1 MSAPEIPP
9 TQAVSREDVGH
20 EASSLARHDGY
31 ARRIKTKS
39 FKNKHDRTTRKTN
52 NGQSTA
58 DSDSTDEEEA
68 DEDEESSSDNDDDEA
83 EAEDPDMFA
92 PPGVATNGTALLSH
106 LASINDTSTELESQ
120 IETNTSQ
127 AGPLSSTHTPLH
139 SRKRTLSG
147 MSAGTLV
154 DTIENDDQH
163 VWPRKKVH
171 RRLSSGTDGILK
183 YDAFLVAGL
192 EDDFAMDD
200 YEEAIKSSDDD
211 EDDDA
216 VDKVDE
222 TLDSDV
228 EKLEELMIIQE
239 EMALA
244 ESIDDE
250 SAEVNSDDELLSDTD
265 LAFLDPDADGFFFD
279 QAIESEDED
288 DNDHDAASARFL
300 SARKQSEG
308 SVRRV
313 RFEDEVAAA
322 RSSSDS
328 SSDTDLDVFPDLLD
342 QEDLPP
348 LLRTDIEREIDLDT
362 GNLTP
367 SDGDGSCWDF
377 GEDEASKNFFA
388 WHDVHT
394 ESDSDGSDSDPGYDC
409 MVNYYM
415 FHDIY

>member
-20 EASSLARHDGY
+20 EPSSVARHDGY

-68 DEDEESSSDNDDDEA
+68 DEDEASSTDKDDDEA
-83 EAEDPDMFA
+83 EAEDPDIFA
-92 PPGVATNGTALLSH
+92 PPGMATSGIALSSRLDSIDDARTE
-106 LASINDTSTELESQ
+106 LASSVRANDR
-120 IETNTSQ
+120 Q
-127 AGPLSSTHTPLH
+127 AGPPSPNHTPLS

-200 YEEAIKSSDDD
+200 YEEAIKSSDD
-211 EDDDA
+211 EDDDD
-216 VDKVDE
+216 VDQVDE

-244 ESIDDE
+244 GSVDDD
-250 SAEVNSDDELLSDTD
+250 SVEVNSDDELLSDTD

-279 QAIESEDED
+279 QAIETGDED
-288 DNDHDAASARFL
+288 DNDQFSASARFTN
-300 SARKQSEG
+300 ARKHSEG

-322 RSSSDS
+322 PSSSDS

-362 GNLTP
+362 GNLTA

-394 ESDSDGSDSDPGYDC
+394 ESDSDGTDSDPGYDC
-409 MVNYYM
+409 MTNCCVIN
-415 FHDIY
+415 DSR

>member
-1 MSAPEIPP
+1 MSAPEVAP

-20 EASSLARHDGY
+20 EPSSVARHDGY

-39 FKNKHDRTTRKTN
+39 FRNRHDRTTRKTN

-58 DSDSTDEEEA
+58 DSDSTDEDDA
-68 DEDEESSSDNDDDEA
+68 DEDEESSSDKDEDEA
-83 EAEDPDMFA
+83 EAEDPDKYA
-92 PPGVATNGTALLSH
+92 PPGVATNATALFSRLD
-106 LASINDTSTELESQ
+106 SINGTSTEPGFAA
-120 IETNTSQ
+120 ETDDRQ
-127 AGPLSSTHTPLH
+127 AGPLPPSHTLISSK
-139 SRKRTLSG
+139 KRTLSG

-183 YDAFLVAGL
+183 YDALLVAGL

-200 YEEAIKSSDDD
+200 YEEAIKSSDDE
-211 EDDDA
+211 EDDLE
-216 VDKVDE
+216 DE
-222 TLDSDV
+222 TVDSDV

-244 ESIDDE
+244 QNIDVDF
-250 SAEVNSDDELLSDTD
+250 AEINSDDEQLSDTD

-279 QAIESEDED
+279 QAIESDEDDD
-288 DNDHDAASARFL
+288 DNDHGSAGARFL
-300 SARKQSEG
+300 GARKQSEG

-322 RSSSDS
+322 PSSSDS
-328 SSDTDLDVFPDLLD
+328 SSDTDLDVVPDLLD

-362 GNLTP
+362 GNLTA

-409 MVNYYM
+409 MTDCYV
-415 FHDIY
+415 FHDNC